1 MNAARLR
8 EYVQVYNIDMDCSVV
23 AVDGNE
29 ILGLAMLGLE
39 KNEPGLLAWVLFG
52 ASVAREPTLVW

>member
-23 AVDGNE
+23 AVDSNE
-29 ILGLAMLGLE
+29 I
-39 KNEPGLLAWVLFG
+39 FG
-52 ASVAREPTLVW
+52 FGHAGD